1 MIEEGGTGWR
11 RVVRAV
17 GDALA
22 GRPRDYTAG
31 SMSWSLLLLAIPMVI
46 EMSMESLFALVDIW
60 WVAQIPRAPGSA
72 ADPVAVVGT
81 TEAMLSI
88 LYALAMGVSM
98 AAAAAVARRIG
109 EKDKEG
115 AAVAAVQGVVMAVVI
130 AAVMGIAGGLC
141 SDSLLALMGATPETI
156 EHHGAYATVMFGGNA
171 TVMLLFVLNSI
182 FRSAGD
188 AAIAM
193 RVLLLANGLNLL
205 LDPCL
210 IFGWGPFP
218 ELGVTGAAVATNIG
232 RGVGV
237 LYQLWQLARPGRQFI
252 VERRHWR
259 IAREVLVPMVRRA
272 WTGAFQSLVMTTSWV
287 GLVKV
292 LSRYGETAVAG
303 YTIGIRVVIFGLLP
317 SWGIASAA
325 AAMVGQSLG
334 AKDPARAESA
344 VWMAARWNLV
354 VLTAVGAF
362 FFFGAPWVVAGFTDS
377 ADAPAVAENAIA
389 CLRLIAVGFP
399 FFAFGMCFSQ
409 AFNGA
414 GDPWTPTWM
423 NLAAFW
429 LFEQPLARLLA
440 GGVLLYPDAATGA
453 AAADGALGSVPRF
466 LGPSGVY
473 WAISAAFALFA
484 VVAGVLF
491 RRGKWKEQVV

>member
-1 MIEEGGTGWR
+1 MSAAAPVGWR
-11 RVVRAV
+11 RAARAV

-31 SMSWSLLLLAIPMVI
+31 SMRGSLLLLAIPMVI

-60 WVAQIPRAPGSA
+60 WVAQIPRTAGSD
-72 ADPVAVVGT
+72 ADPVAIVGT
-81 TEAMLSI
+81 TESLLSI

-98 AAAAAVARRIG
+98 AAAATVARRIG
-109 EKDKEG
+109 EKDREA
-115 AAVAAVQGVVMAVVI
+115 AAVAAVQGI
-130 AAVMGIAGGLC
+130 SLAALLAALLGVAGGLC
-141 SDSLLALMGATPETI
+141 SRELLALMGARPETI
-156 EHHGAYATVMFGGNA
+156 AEHGGYATVMFGGNV
-171 TVMLLFVLNSI
+171 TVMLLFVLNSV

-193 RVLLLANGLNLL
+193 RVLLLANGLNLI

-232 RGVGV
+232 RGIGV
-237 LYQLWQLARPGRQFI
+237 LYQLTQLVRPGRQFQ
-252 VERRHWR
+252 VLPRHWR
-259 IAREVLVPMVRRA
+259 IEREVIAPMVRRA

-292 LSRYGETAVAG
+292 ISRYGESAVAG

-325 AAMVGQSLG
+325 ATMVGQSLG
-334 AKDPARAESA
+334 AKDPARAASA
-344 VWMAARWNLV
+344 VWLAGRCNLV
-354 VLTAVGAF
+354 VLVTVGAL
-362 FFFGAPWVVAGFTDS
+362 FFFGAPWIVAGFTS
-377 ADAPAVAENAIA
+377 AQDPAAVATNAIA

-399 FFAFGMCFSQ
+399 FFAFGMCFTQ

-414 GDPWTPTWM
+414 GDPWTPTWI
-423 NLAAFW
+423 NLACFW
-429 LFEQPLARLLA
+429 LVEQPLARLLA
-440 GGVLLYPDAATGA
+440 GGVLLFPDVAAGA
-453 AAADGALGSVPRF
+453 VNVPTV
-466 LGPSGVY
+466 LGPAGVY

-484 VVAGVLF
+484 VLAGVLF
-491 RRGKWKEQVV
+491 HRGKWKAQVV

>member
-1 MIEEGGTGWR
+1 MSSL
-11 RVVRAV
+11 RA
-17 GDALA
+17 GLCALRSA
-22 GRPRDYTAG
+22 FSGEARDWTQGPIAPA
-31 SMSWSLLLLAIPMVI
+31 LLLLSVPMVI

-60 WVAQIPRAPGSA
+60 WVAQIPRAPGSD

-81 TEAMLSI
+81 TESLLSI
-88 LYALAMGVSM
+88 LYALAMGISM
-98 AAAAAVARRIG
+98 AAAATVARRIG
-109 EKDKEG
+109 EKDRDG
-115 AAVAAVQGVVMAVVI
+115 AAVAAVQGVAMATAI
-130 AAVMGIAGGLC
+130 AIVLGVAGWFF
-141 SDSLLALMGATPETI
+141 SDHLLALMGARPETI
-156 EHHGAYATVMFGGNA
+156 EQHGGYAAVMFGGNA
-171 TVMLLFVLNSI
+171 TVMLLFVLNSV

-188 AAIAM
+188 AANAM
-193 RVLLLANGLNLL
+193 RVLLLANGLNLV

-218 ELGVTGAAVATNIG
+218 EMGVTGAAVATNIG

-237 LYQLWQLARPGRQFI
+237 VYQLWQIGRAGRQFQ
-252 VERRHWR
+252 VAPRHWR
-259 IAREVLVPMVRRA
+259 IVREVVAPMVARA

-292 LSRYGETAVAG
+292 LSRYGESAVAG

-344 VWMAARWNLV
+344 VWLAARWNLV
-354 VLTAVGAF
+354 VLSAVGAF
-362 FFFGAPWVVAGFTDS
+362 FFFGAPWIVTFFTDP

-414 GDPWTPTWM
+414 GDPWTPTWI
-423 NLAAFW
+423 NLACFW
-429 LFEQPLARLLA
+429 LVEQPLARLLA
-440 GGVLLYPDAATGA
+440 GGVLLYPDALAVGA
-453 AAADGALGSVPRF
+453 AASVPTV

-491 RRGKWKEQVV
+491 RRGKWKTQVV

>member
-1 MIEEGGTGWR
+1 
-11 RVVRAV
+11 VVRAV

-31 SMSWSLLLLAIPMVI
+31 SMSWSPLLLAIPMVI

-60 WVAQIPRAPGSA
+60 WVAQIPRASGSD

-81 TEAMLSI
+81 TESMLSI

-98 AAAAAVARRIG
+98 AAAATVARRIG
-109 EKDKEG
+109 ERDKDG
-115 AAVAAVQGVVMAVVI
+115 AAVAAVQGISMAAAIAVVLGVVG
-130 AAVMGIAGGLC
+130 ALF
-141 SDSLLALMGATPETI
+141 SDELLGLMGARSETI
-156 EHHGAYATVMFGGNA
+156 AEHGGYAAVMFGGNA
-171 TVMLLFVLNSI
+171 TVMLLFVLNSV
-182 FRSAGD
+182 FRAAGD

-193 RVLLLANGLNLL
+193 RVLLVANGLNLI

-232 RGVGV
+232 RGVGA
-237 LYQLWQLARPGRQFI
+237 LYQLWQLTRPGRQFQ
-252 VERRHWR
+252 VERRHCR
-259 IAREVLVPMVRRA
+259 IVREVVAPMISRA

-317 SWGIASAA
+317 SCGIASAA

-344 VWMAARWNLV
+344 VWLAGRWNLV
-354 VLTAVGAF
+354 VLSSVGAI
-362 FFFGAPWVVAGFTDS
+362 FFFGAPWIVGFFTDP
-377 ADAPAVAENAIA
+377 ADSVEVAVNATR

-414 GDPWTPTWM
+414 GDPWTPTWI
-423 NLAAFW
+423 NLACFW
-429 LFEQPLARLLA
+429 IVEQPLARLLA
-440 GGVLLYPDAATGA
+440 GGVRLFPEGPVSA
-453 AAADGALGSVPRF
+453 VPIV

-484 VVAGVLF
+484 IVAGVLF
-491 RRGKWKEQVV
+491 RRGAWKRTVV